1 MPQRPALAEST
12 VAPTAWLAERART
25 EHFLPPTGR
34 IQAAAFTPCDSNGRD
49 QDGAMKASKR
59 RSKGPASGSSR
70 WVRQTSRDRER
81 KETHTHILVLLAF
94 GLFVV
99 GSVGGYAWAMDRQA
113 RGGILR
119 QYQEARQR
127 PDWVRLDA
135 LPSYVPRTF
144 LLGADP
150 AVTGRASLAGDTRE
164 AALSS
169 DLVRQIHLLEPN
181 LRGTA
186 EEMVLTPVLESRLSR
201 RALLELYLNRIQF
214 GRQGTWDIFG
224 LHAAAREYFD
234 KEPAQM
240 TLSETATL
248 AGLLLPPRIQDP
260 ERRPGAVGVRRNE
273 VLRLLFRAGDI
284 DGAAYRAAIA
294 EPLAFQPGI
303 EFAPMTRP
311 LDWAREQEPIR
322 LPANL
327 RANPDTLAADSAGL
341 P

>member
-1 MPQRPALAEST
+1 MRASKGRTNRPAGS
-12 VAPTAWLAERART
+12 
-25 EHFLPPTGR
+25 
-34 IQAAAFTPCDSNGRD
+34 
-49 QDGAMKASKR
+49 
-59 RSKGPASGSSR
+59 SSR

-81 KETHTHILVLLAF
+81 KEARTHLLVLLAV

-99 GSVGGYAWAMDRQA
+99 GSVVGYVWQMDRQA

-119 QYQEARQR
+119 QYREARQR

-135 LPSYVPRTF
+135 LPSYIPRTF
-144 LLGADP
+144 LLAADP
-150 AVTGRASLAGDTRE
+150 AVSGRASPAGDTRE

-186 EEMVLTPVLESRLSR
+186 EELALTPVLANRLSR

-224 LHAAAREYFD
+224 LHSAAREYFD
-234 KEPAQM
+234 KDPAQL

-248 AGLLLPPRIQDP
+248 AGMLLPPRIQDP

-273 VLRLLFRAGDI
+273 ILRLLLQTGDI
-284 DGAAYRAAIA
+284 SSEAYSAAIA

-311 LDWAREQEPIR
+311 LDWASEPVPIR
-322 LPANL
+322 LPPNL
-327 RANPDTLAADSAGL
+327 RATPDTLAADSAGSS
-341 P
+341 